1 MQCSKRAIVFIRSG
15 NQPPAGTFLGF
26 QKIVPSG
33 AYAYYCVDGLTI
45 DQYPEGWLSVIDEQ
59 GNEIEK
65 NATAQQAQPGTGV
78 SLGFNPWGILDS
90 PLPAWLWMFIIGAI
104 IIYLKEKK

>member
-1 MQCSKRAIVFIRSG
+1 MDCLKRAIVFVRSG
-15 NQPPAGTFLGF
+15 TQSPPGVFLGF
-26 QKIVPSG
+26 IKITPAG
-33 AYAYYCVDGLTI
+33 AYAYYCVDGL
-45 DQYPEGWLSVIDEQ
+45 DRSQYPEGWLSVIDEE

-65 NATAQQAQPGTGV
+65 NTASAAQPGTGI

-90 PLPAWLWMFIIGAI
+90 PLPAWLWMFIIGAT